1 MIFSISAAIEGT
13 TVIRRESYLSEY
25 VMTFARATVTSH
37 QARAAYRIAQD
48 ENGAIDLIDDP
59 QDRSPTFRQ
68 FFSSPLPSNLS
79 AWRFDDDVEFHLTW
93 RLPYS
98 DTLFQAAILQGDAY
112 AIHLFDVTTA
122 HTGTRSTY
130 RGNQVMGGG
139 HGLMTLQNSL
149 ERKFTRRRLLGKE
162 DCWQINW
169 KFDSLWFT
177 PCTIDLDDP
186 QSVYTGNYFAK
197 DVDDAFATCKKLMTV
212 TEAPPAYVTGEL
224 EFTGPN
230 AIESFLA
237 AVPDLNRQHRNWT
250 LRTFS
255 AYKDGFDPF
264 ARPEHVPETG
274 LHYSVA
280 MKGRGVNGV
289 EFQLDM
295 VHTPEGSYL
304 EVLTGYGM
312 DNLRRWTELFPGL
325 EWEYWPGA
333 SEERWTG
340 DPTPVPLPQIT
351 PVNPLSIKTELEYKF
366 HFFVHERVL
375 TIIIDPGLN
384 TIRPQFSPTAANQ
397 ERQRQGYTPH
407 EIFHLGDIDSIEARF
422 DEICTRVPEWDSI
435 RFWWPHKGEKAYW
448 DQRPKLRGVKTL
460 PMKIRGEVR
469 DIPVEFVEPLKCPM

>member
-1 MIFSISAAIEGT
+1 MLKFD
-13 TVIRRESYLSEY
+13 SYLARY
-25 VMTFARATVTSH
+25 VMTCARAFASRD
-37 QARAAYRIAQD
+37 QAFAAYRT
-48 ENGAIDLIDDP
+48 AIDDIGAFDEFKDSE
-59 QDRSPTFRQ
+59 DRSAICRRIY
-68 FFSSPLPSNLS
+68 SSPLPSDLS
-79 AWRFDDDVEFHLTW
+79 AWRFDEDVELYSEW
-93 RLPYS
+93 RVPYS
-98 DTLFQAAILQGDAY
+98 DAVFREWMAKGDVSAV
-112 AIHLFDVTTA
+112 HLYDIETA
-122 HTGTRSTY
+122 NTGTYSTGH
-130 RGNQVMGGG
+130 GNQICGGG
-139 HGLMTLQNSL
+139 GLGLMTLQESL
-149 ERKFTRRRLLGKE
+149 NRKLVRRTLLGKE

-186 QSVYTGNYFAK
+186 QSVYTGNYYAK

-407 EIFHLGDIDSIEARF
+407 EIFHLVYIDSIEARF